1 MELTGFSDHEVEQ
14 LKALGLTSE
23 ISAFACSCPSTRSAD
38 RRSSPRSL
46 IAILSCAA
54 RPRQPA
60 RPDNPLAIRRMT
72 MLSPASELSRALA
85 SNVEAV
91 CRRYL
96 SNGRRHGAYWTAG
109 DVLNTPGRS
118 LYVRLTGPT
127 SGKGAAGHWTD
138 AATGQHGDLLD
149 LIALNCGL
157 SNLRDAMDEARL
169 FLALPFPEPA
179 TTRQQKPGPRASPEA
194 ARRLFRAGRPIVG
207 TPAEAYLRARRIA
220 GPLNFSA
227 LRFHPSVYYR
237 EHEDAPR
244 QAFPALLAAVTDL
257 DGTITGVHRTWLD
270 AARRDK
276 ARVADPRRSMGSLLG
291 NCVRFGS
298 ATDLALAGEGI
309 ETVLSLR
316 SVLPNLPMVAG
327 LSANHLAA
335 LDLPST
341 LRRLYIAIDDD
352 PAGRDAAVHLRHRA
366 EAHGIEV
373 VDVAPQR
380 SDFNHDLRRFGP
392 AALLESVIRQLVPDD
407 RIRFAPSTVRSR
419 PQAA

>member
-1 MELTGFSDHEVEQ
+1 
-14 LKALGLTSE
+14 
-23 ISAFACSCPSTRSAD
+23 
-38 RRSSPRSL
+38 
-46 IAILSCAA
+46 
-54 RPRQPA
+54 
-60 RPDNPLAIRRMT
+60 
-72 MLSPASELSRALA
+72 
-85 SNVEAV
+85 
-91 CRRYL
+91 
-96 SNGRRHGAYWTAG
+96 
-109 DVLNTPGRS
+109 
-118 LYVRLTGPT
+118 
-127 SGKGAAGHWTD
+127 
-138 AATGQHGDLLD
+138 
-149 LIALNCGL
+149 
-157 SNLRDAMDEARL
+157 
-169 FLALPFPEPA
+169 
-179 TTRQQKPGPRASPEA
+179 
-194 ARRLFRAGRPIVG
+194 
-207 TPAEAYLRARRIA
+207 
-220 GPLNFSA
+220 
-227 LRFHPSVYYR
+227 
-237 EHEDAPR
+237 
-244 QAFPALLAAVTDL
+244 
-257 DGTITGVHRTWLD
+257 
-270 AARRDK
+270 
-276 ARVADPRRSMGSLLG
+276 MGSLLG